1 MKNTFLSLPGF
12 QKIPT
17 LGWFAWVLLLLGCM
31 LLFQFAGLYVLSLHF
46 NLPFSQ
52 MQSNPKLLQQLPAE
66 GLLLALFGGFIP
78 IVLAGFLLWKPW
90 SGLPLRAINTGNR
103 PFKFKAFGLA
113 LLMSLGIIALTD
125 VLFVAGGGKIE
136 WQADWAAFLRF
147 LPWALLLFPFQ
158 TLFEEWVF
166 RGFLM
171 RGIYRIFRSPLPAL
185 LGSSMFFALLHMGNS
200 EVSEFGPGYM
210 ALYYSIQALVMGA
223 LVLLFDGLELAWAY
237 HLANNWYVSLLV
249 TLPGSSLRTPALFLT
264 QPPEPLKM
272 LLLGSS
278 ISLVLALSLIIA
290 FRATQWERLWKSTES
305 IEEEELF

>member
-1 MKNTFLSLPGF
+1 MKNTFLSIPGF
-12 QKIPT
+12 QKIPV
-17 LGWFAWVLLLLGCM
+17 LGWFMWVLLLLGGM
-31 LLFQFAGLYVLSLHF
+31 LLFQFAGIWALSQRLDV
-46 NLPFSQ
+46 PFSQ
-52 MQSNPKLLQQLPAE
+52 MQSKPELLQQLPAE
-66 GLLLALFGGFIP
+66 WVLLALFAGFVP
-78 IVLAGFLLWKPW
+78 IVVAGFFLWKPW
-90 SGLPLRAINTGNR
+90 SGLPLRALNTSNR

-113 LLMSLGIIALTD
+113 LLISLGVIALAD
-125 VLFVAGGGKIE
+125 GVYVVGGGQIE
-136 WQADWAAFLRF
+136 WQGKGAAFLRF

-166 RGFLM
+166 RGFMM

-185 LGSSMFFALLHMGNS
+185 FGSSLFFALLHMGNS

-210 ALYYSIQALVMGA
+210 LLYYLGQALVMGA

-249 TLPGSSLRTPALFLT
+249 TLPGSSLRTPALFLSH
-264 QPPEPLKM
+264 PPDPLKM

-290 FRATQWERLWKSTES
+290 FRATQWQRLWKSTES
-305 IEEEELF
+305 NEEEELF